1 MRVAAGWA
9 AALLLG
15 FAALGG
21 ATAGEADE
29 ESAASNVT
37 ETLQGQ
43 DGMRIQTMCTHCNSA
58 NVQVGGLSQ
67 ELVPIRRDGY
77 PIFGGLATSFVLSI
91 LPPDSIAEAQITKGP
106 GDADLPAP
114 AAGGLIRLTEARP
127 DEIPWIDLSASLGEH
142 QLTSA
147 TARVAGPLARW
158 ASGSLVVG
166 GTTADPVDD
175 DNDGWNDVSDVDR
188 RFADGRL
195 IMTAGREHTFDLG
208 ASWIDE
214 ENERGRGA
222 FDSSAFRQEYL
233 LWVLGLGPEEPPP
246 SWTREDTAVER
257 TEYRAGWAWRR
268 PGADSLDV
276 RLLDAERNQSVVSQ
290 TTADPSSIFSGF
302 FERFKIRETDRYAA
316 LDYRRPIG
324 LSLALQAG
332 LETSEEKIEAATRVD
347 AGSPSE
353 TPAVDFIESR
363 SGSLDVDWYPSAKWN
378 VRAGA
383 RYVGLRWGA
392 DELNIERTAS
402 ELMPRASIRYSPTP
416 AWKLRLLAGRT
427 ARAPR
432 PIFAEVCCGQDYQRS
447 YRADVETGATYGFE
461 GTYQPSP
468 DLRLNV
474 YLSRT
479 EFDDHLIKLAA
490 WSMTYVQTYALAN
503 VKEARAET
511 AEIAMRWSPV
521 PRLRLDGSV
530 GWSSFFNTG
539 NEIVNMTVVAPSFTE
554 PFPGGVSRP
563 IRRMPYQAIRT
574 GSLSANVNIPGG
586 SIFSLQGNYTGPMK
600 IQQYDPDP
608 FGGIENGSNL
618 VLEQLRET
626 SDFWLINASIQV
638 PLRHDLILI
647 AAGDN
652 LSDQIQNDLGDPT
665 VDYNWGPLS
674 GRAWRLSLRYHMD
687 RDKL

>member
-1 MRVAAGWA
+1 MRVALGA
-9 AALLLG
+9 AALLLTFG
-15 FAALGG
+15 ALGS
-21 ATAGEADE
+21 AAAGTED
-29 ESAASNVT
+29 ESAASSVT
-37 ETLQGQ
+37 DTLQGQ

-67 ELVPIRRDGY
+67 DLVPIQRDGY
-77 PIFGGLATSFVLSI
+77 PLFGGLFTSFVLSI
-91 LPPDSIAEAQITKGP
+91 LPPDSIAEAQVTKGP
-106 GDADLPAP
+106 GDAELPAR
-114 AAGGLIRLTEARP
+114 AAGGLIRLTESRP
-127 DEIPWIDLSASLGEH
+127 EEVPRFDLSGSFGEH
-142 QLTSA
+142 DLTSA
-147 TARVAGPLARW
+147 TARVAGPITRW
-158 ASGSLVVG
+158 LSGSLVVG
-166 GTTADPVDD
+166 STTADPVDD
-175 DNDGWNDVSDVDR
+175 DEDGWNDVSDVDR
-188 RFADGRL
+188 RFAEGRL
-195 IMTAGREHTFDLG
+195 TMRAGRRHTFDLG

-214 ENERGRGA
+214 ENQEGRGA
-222 FDSSAFRQEYL
+222 FDSAEFSQDYL
-233 LWVLGLGPEEPPP
+233 FWSLGLSPDEPLP
-246 SWTREDTAVER
+246 SWTREDTFVDR
-257 TEYRAGWAWRR
+257 HEYRAGWKWRR
-268 PGADSLDV
+268 PGADSLDL
-276 RLLDAERNQSVVSQ
+276 RLLGAERNQSVFSQ
-290 TTADPSSIFSGF
+290 NTVDPTSLFSAF
-302 FERFKIRETDRYAA
+302 FERFEIRETDRYAA
-316 LDYRRPIG
+316 LNYRRPFG
-324 LSLALQAG
+324 LNVALQAG
-332 LETSEEKIEAATRVD
+332 LEASEEKIEAATRID
-347 AGSPSE
+347 AGVESDP
-353 TPAVDFIESR
+353 PAVDFIESR
-363 SGSLDVDWYPSAKWN
+363 SGSIDVDWYPSAKWN
-378 VRAGA
+378 FRAGV

-392 DELNIERTAS
+392 DELGVERTAS
-402 ELMPRASIRYSPTP
+402 ELLPRASIRFSPTP

-447 YRADVETGATYGFE
+447 YRAKEETGTTYGFE

-474 YLSRT
+474 YLARAD
-479 EFDDHLIKLAA
+479 FDDYLLKLAA

-503 VKEARAET
+503 VEEARAET
-511 AEIAMRWSPV
+511 AEIALRWSPV

-586 SIFSLQGNYTGPMK
+586 TIFSLQGNYTGPMK

-618 VLEQLRET
+618 VMEQMRET
-626 SDFWLINASIQV
+626 SDFWLINASLQV

-652 LSDQIQNDLGDPT
+652 LGDEIQDDLGDPT

-687 RDKL
+687 RDKF